1 MLGTPTVLTGP
12 HPLVAYAAFLAN
24 ALKPRAKYA
33 TVIGSYGWAGK
44 TVETLVGMM
53 PKLKVELLEPVL
65 AKGMPRDADYAALD
79 TLADTIAEKH
89 KDLAPRNFADLTV
102 CRTEL

>member
-1 MLGTPTVLTGP
+1 MLTGP
-12 HPLVAYAAFLAN
+12 HPLAAYAAFLAN
-24 ALKPRAKYA
+24 ALRPRAKYA

-53 PKLKVELLEPVL
+53 PKLKVEILDPVM
-65 AKGMPRDADYAALD
+65 AKGMPREADYAALD
-79 TLADTIAEKH
+79 ALADTIAEKH

-102 CRTEL
+102 CRTAD